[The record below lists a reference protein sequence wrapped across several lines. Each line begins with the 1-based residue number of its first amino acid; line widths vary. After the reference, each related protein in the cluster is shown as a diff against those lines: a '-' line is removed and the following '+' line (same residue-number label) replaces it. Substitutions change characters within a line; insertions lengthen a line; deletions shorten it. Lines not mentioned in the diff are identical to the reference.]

1 VAAAQQVLRAVRKKS
16 CSTSVAMLCMSK
28 ESLYMYASVN
38 EVSRSSPIR
47 ECKLLFSNLKTEKD
61 LSAVAVETGKVANIV
76 SSLRMFGK
84 QSALQTSSD
93 DSESPGLSFK
103 APQANCQDSN
113 SISTSSIVPSR

>member
-16 CSTSVAMLCMSK
+16 CCTSVALLCMSK

-47 ECKLLFSNLKTEKD
+47 ERKLHFSNFKTEKD

-93 DSESPGLSFK
+93 
-103 APQANCQDSN
+103 ANCN
-113 SISTSSIVPSR
+113 KHNPTY

>member
-1 VAAAQQVLRAVRKKS
+1 
-16 CSTSVAMLCMSK
+16 
-28 ESLYMYASVN
+28 MYASVD
-38 EVSRSSPIR
+38 EISRSSPIR
-47 ECKLLFSNLKTEKD
+47 ERKLLFSNFKTEKD
-61 LSAVAVETGKVANIV
+61 LSAIAVETGQVVNIV